1 MLFEISEH
9 VELTEEAVDLS
20 KQYMKEGRFTKR
32 MLVDTL
38 HIATASIHRVDIL
51 ASWNFHDIVN
61 LNKIIIYNSVNLK
74 LGYPQIEIRNPR
86 EVIHD

>member
-1 MLFEISEH
+1 MATNNAVHRLYQISWER
-9 VELTEEAVDLS
+9 EEFSWAL
-20 KQYMKEGRFTKR
+20 KPMGGAPPGKIPGA
-32 MLVDTL
+32 
-38 HIATASIHRVDIL
+38 ISIHRVDIL